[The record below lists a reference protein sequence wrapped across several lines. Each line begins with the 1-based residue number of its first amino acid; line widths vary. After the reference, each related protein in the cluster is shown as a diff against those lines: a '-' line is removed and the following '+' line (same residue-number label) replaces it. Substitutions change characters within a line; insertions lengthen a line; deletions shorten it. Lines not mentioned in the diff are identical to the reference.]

1 MANILGLS
9 EEEQREMRNNVIGL
23 YAITLLEGAD
33 ADVDDTEVMSV
44 IVANLLGAGFT
55 EEQISDAFDFLNQ
68 TLANI
73 DAVSF
78 IDDEKDPGYDI
89 SSMLNLFDGIVN

>member
-9 EEEQREMRNNVIGL
+9 EEEQRQMRNNVIGL
-23 YAITLLEGAD
+23 YTISLMEGAGE
-33 ADVDDTEVMSV
+33 DVDDTEVMSV
-44 IVANLLGAGFT
+44 IVTNLLGAGFT

-68 TLANI
+68 TLENI

-89 SSMLNLFDGIVN
+89 SSMLNLFDGIIN

>member
-1 MANILGLS
+1 MANVLGLS
-9 EEEQREMRNNVIGL
+9 EEEQRQMRNNVIGL
-23 YAITLLEGAD
+23 YAITLLED
-33 ADVDDTEVMSV
+33 AGEDVDDTEVMSV

-55 EEQISDAFDFLNQ
+55 EEHITDAFDFLNQ
-68 TLANI
+68 TLENI
-73 DAVSF
+73 HAVSF

>member
-9 EEEQREMRNNVIGL
+9 EEEQRQMRNNVIGL
-23 YAITLLEGAD
+23 YTISLMEGAGE
-33 ADVDDTEVMSV
+33 DVDDAEVMSV
-44 IVANLLGAGFT
+44 IVTNLLGAGFT
-55 EEQISDAFDFLNQ
+55 EEQIRDAFDFLNQ
-68 TLANI
+68 TLENI

-89 SSMLNLFDGIVN
+89 SSMLNLFDGIIN

>member
-1 MANILGLS
+1 MANVLGLS
-9 EEEQREMRNNVIGL
+9 EEEQRQMRNNVIGL

-55 EEQISDAFDFLNQ
+55 EEHITDAFDFLNQ
-68 TLANI
+68 TLENI
-73 DAVSF
+73 HAVSF

-89 SSMLNLFDGIVN
+89 SSMLNLFDGIIN

>member
-9 EEEQREMRNNVIGL
+9 EEEQRQMRNNVIGL
-23 YAITLLEGAD
+23 YTISLMEGAGE
-33 ADVDDTEVMSV
+33 DVDDTEVMSV
-44 IVANLLGAGFT
+44 IVTNLLGAGFT
-55 EEQISDAFDFLNQ
+55 EEQIRDAFDFLNQ

-89 SSMLNLFDGIVN
+89 SSMLNLFDGIIN

>member
-9 EEEQREMRNNVIGL
+9 EEEQRQMRNNVIGL
-23 YAITLLEGAD
+23 YTITLMEGAGE
-33 ADVDDTEVMSV
+33 DVDDTEVMSV

-55 EEQISDAFDFLNQ
+55 EEQITDAFDFLNQ
-68 TLANI
+68 TLENI

>member
-1 MANILGLS
+1 MANVLGLS
-9 EEEQREMRNNVIGL
+9 EEEQRQMRNNVIGL

-33 ADVDDTEVMSV
+33 EGTDDVEVMSV
-44 IVANLLGAGFT
+44 IVTNLLGAGFT

-89 SSMLNLFDGIVN
+89 SSMLNLFDGIMN